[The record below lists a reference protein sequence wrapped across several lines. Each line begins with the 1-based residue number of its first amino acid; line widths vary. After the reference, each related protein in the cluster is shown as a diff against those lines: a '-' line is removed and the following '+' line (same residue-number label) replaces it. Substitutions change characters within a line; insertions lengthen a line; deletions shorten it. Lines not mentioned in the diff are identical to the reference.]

1 MLIFKLPYV
10 RVPVLSKTI
19 VSTLLMASNTSL
31 VLINIPF
38 LAVIPIATTTANG
51 VASPKAQ
58 GQDITKTVTNLVS
71 EIFKLY
77 PNSK

>member
-31 VLINIPF
+31 VFINIPF

-51 VASPKAQ
+51 VANPKAH

-77 PNSK
+77 PNNK